1 MKAVFDCT
9 VAPSIVSQREG
20 VDMLTPFLPVMGKL
34 FIHHTLSHLAHLG
47 VTELAVFVS
56 DHANRF
62 EQYIDDGQRWG
73 FSVIYHLC
81 KKGTRVAQ
89 RVAKSEWIEADES
102 FLFCNSVSL
111 PLIDSS
117 HLTKSVRILSETGD
131 DPLWTYCTGEE
142 FKTLPESIAT
152 VTVKTLCVRTS
163 QRYLESLSHVLTHGG
178 GPLVVMG
185 KQIREGVWVGPGTKI
200 HVSCTITAPAFIG
213 ARVNLG
219 DRVIIGPHSE
229 IGDGCIVDDGSS
241 VIESSILPGSYIGR
255 NLEVRSCIV
264 NQNTIFN
271 VELQSAYVA
280 ADEMLA
286 SSVEDEESSLHKL
299 CIPIPSR
306 LLALVLALITLPILV
321 VIWIVNRLVF
331 HRSVEHLEVVSM
343 RQAADTI
350 QTGDE
355 ESLSLA
361 IFRKRSELQ
370 HGIWSHFIWVFLPGL
385 WQVVRG
391 RSRFFGIPYRTKAD
405 FEKLSKEWQKLYL
418 ASNPGL
424 ITEADIL
431 YDTFPGEEMLFAS
444 EMYYQVVDSLSYNG
458 KLLGRY
464 IRRLFSRT
472 Q

>member
-9 VAPSIVSQREG
+9 VAPSIVSQGEG
-20 VDMLTPFLPVMGKL
+20 MDMLTPFLPVMGRL

-62 EQYIDDGQRWG
+62 EQYIGDGERWG

-89 RVAKSEWIEADES
+89 RVAKSAWIEEDES

-111 PLIDSS
+111 PLIEAS
-117 HLTKSVRILSETGD
+117 HVTKSVRILSETGD
-131 DPLWTYCTGEE
+131 DSLWIHCTGKE
-142 FKTLPESIAT
+142 FRTLPESIASIT
-152 VTVKTLCVRTS
+152 VRTLCVRTA

-185 KQIREGVWVGPGTKI
+185 RQIREGVWVGPGTKI
-200 HVSCTITAPAFIG
+200 HPSCTITAPTYIG

-219 DRVIIGPHSE
+219 EWVIVGPHSE

-241 VIESSILPGSYIGR
+241 VIGSSILPGSYIGR

-264 NQNTIFN
+264 NQHTIFN
-271 VELQSAYVA
+271 VELQSVYVA

-286 SSVEDEESSLHKL
+286 SSVEDEESSLYDL
-299 CIPIPSR
+299 RIPLPSR
-306 LLALVLALITLPILV
+306 LLALLLALLTLPLLV
-321 VIWIVNRLVF
+321 VLWIVNRLVF
-331 HRSVEHLEVVSM
+331 RRRVEHLEVLCM
-343 RQAADTI
+343 RQNPDTLHAGGGK
-350 QTGDE
+350 TF
-355 ESLSLA
+355 SLA
-361 IFRKRSELQ
+361 IFRRRSELQ
-370 HGIWSHFIWVFLPGL
+370 HGIWSHLVWVLLPGL

-391 RSRFFGIPYRTKAD
+391 RSRFFGVPYRTRAD

-418 ASNPGL
+418 TSTPGL
-424 ITEADIL
+424 IAEADIL
-431 YDTFPGEEMLFAS
+431 YDAFPGEEMLFAS
-444 EMYYQVVDSLSYNG
+444 EMYYQVMDSFPYNG
-458 KLLGRY
+458 KLLWRY
-464 IRRLFSRT
+464 IRRLFQRD